1 MPGWNDATGPG
12 TDYGRSLIPAPNGHL
27 YMPPGDVKSSPR
39 PQGVIE
45 IRIGVA
51 CKPAEWTYGP
61 YVTHK

>member
-12 TDYGRSLIPAPNGHL
+12 LDYGRSLIPAPNGHL
-27 YMPPGDVKSSPR
+27 YMPPGNVKDSPA